1 MIGRHAAILASIS
14 NRNLFFLHLMLVDAS
29 LRVSNSNYVLNPVAK
44 MHFQREILLV
54 RDLVVPT
61 LFQEQLSRFFGTLC
75 RLKPFQLWSIF
86 EAKSAS

>member
-1 MIGRHAAILASIS
+1 
-14 NRNLFFLHLMLVDAS
+14 MLVDAS

-61 LFQEQLSRFFGTLC
+61 HFQEQLSRFLGRSDIKKTL
-75 RLKPFQLWSIF
+75 QLWSIF
-86 EAKSAS
+86 EAESAS